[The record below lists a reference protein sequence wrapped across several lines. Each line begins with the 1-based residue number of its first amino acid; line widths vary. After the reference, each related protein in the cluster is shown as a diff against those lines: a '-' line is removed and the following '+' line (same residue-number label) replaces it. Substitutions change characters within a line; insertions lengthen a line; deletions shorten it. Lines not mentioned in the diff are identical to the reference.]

1 MTTLG
6 EWQNFYVIVGSSA
19 GALIGLQFVVLALI
33 ADMPG
38 IRRGPEVSA
47 IFATPTTVYF
57 GSALFLA
64 AVMSM
69 PWHAVIGAS
78 ATWGIGGAVGA
89 IYSAR
94 IVNMLRRQTG
104 YRPEAEDWWFHAILP
119 LAAYAMLI
127 ASAACMQVQ
136 AQAALFA
143 VAASALL
150 LLLIGIHNAW
160 DTVTYHV
167 FVRQTQPG
175 AASSSKNH

>member
-1 MTTLG
+1 MTAFS
-6 EWQNFYVIVGSSA
+6 EWQSFYGIVGASA

-33 ADMPG
+33 AGMPG

-57 GSALFLA
+57 GAALFLA
-64 AVMSM
+64 AAMSM
-69 PWHAVIGAS
+69 PWHAIAPAAG
-78 ATWGIGGAVGA
+78 TWGVGGAAGT

-94 IVNMLRRQTG
+94 IARRLRRQSG
-104 YRPEAEDWWFHAILP
+104 YQLEAEDWWFHACLP
-119 LAAYAMLI
+119 LAAFCTLI
-127 ASAACMQVQ
+127 AAAACAPAH

-143 VAASALL
+143 VAAAALL

-167 FVRQTQPG
+167 FVRETKAGSAP
-175 AASSSKNH
+175 AEP